1 MAGHP
6 QNGVE
11 SRRRHAPRAF
21 TASRAFTLIDLLVSI
36 TVIATLIGILLPSLS
51 MVQETSRRVV
61 CRSNVRQIGMALAMY
76 SDDHRGWLP
85 PSAFR
90 VNVAPNERASSD
102 RPDLMMALRIVA
114 ERVGPVLATGW
125 DGLGHLY
132 AADYLSAGKIF
143 YCPSHRGQHPFS
155 RYADQFGKTQS
166 SDLIANYHYRGTGRN
181 GAVKLWLIEP
191 GSSALVADGMRS
203 MSDFSHTVGANVLR
217 ANMTAD
223 WVADVNGQI
232 ANLLRNAD
240 NGAVNT
246 AAAVDSAWRA
256 IDGQLAN
263 DD

>member
-6 QNGVE
+6 QISTGVRQ
-11 SRRRHAPRAF
+11 RRAR
-21 TASRAFTLIDLLVSI
+21 RAFTLIDLLVSI
-36 TVIATLIGILLPSLS
+36 TVIATLIGILLPSLA

-61 CRSNVRQIGMALAMY
+61 CRSNVRQVGMALAMY

-90 VNVAPNERASSD
+90 TDHVANGRPVSD
-102 RPDLMMALRIVA
+102 RPDLMMALRVMS
-114 ERVGPVLATGW
+114 EQVGPITASGW

-132 AADYLSAGKIF
+132 LADYLTAGKIF
-143 YCPSHRGQHPFS
+143 YCPSHRGDHPFS
-155 RYADQFGKTQS
+155 RYAAEFGKTQT

-203 MSDFSHTVGANVLR
+203 LADYSHAVGSNVLR

-232 ANLLRNAD
+232 ANLLRGVD
-240 NGAVNT
+240 SGAIT
-246 AAAVDSAWRA
+246 SASAVDNAWRA

-263 DD
+263 DP